1 MRIESVRFDA
11 SGSSTIVVSGGFVFY
26 IPVHR
31 ISELG
36 SALDALNPAQGDSLD
51 PGRILQLLAADVIEF
66 EEESILF
73 GLLKLID
80 EEESALSKASGLC
93 ARAEQFR
100 CGLELKLI
108 ARGIGKAASA
118 YALDCL
124 EAEGI
129 LDDARYASAWARS
142 RLRRKPMGPLVLAA
156 ELRAKGLGSDAVK
169 KALTE
174 IDFEEVLPKAA
185 TAEMDRGTCDRDK
198 LRNILRRQGFG
209 YEALSAYFDEDSNTL
224 A

>member
-1 MRIESVRFDA
+1 MESVRFDA
-11 SGSSTIVVSGGFVFY
+11 SGSSTVVVSGGFVFY

-36 SALDALNPAQGDSLD
+36 SALDALNPAGGDSLD
-51 PGRILQLLAADVIEF
+51 PGRILQLLTAHAIEF

-73 GLLKLID
+73 GLLKLMD
-80 EEESALSKASGLC
+80 EEESALSKATGLC
-93 ARAEQFR
+93 TRAEQFR

-108 ARGIGKAASA
+108 ARGFGKAASV

-124 EAEGI
+124 EAAGI

-142 RLRRKPMGPLVLAA
+142 RIRRKPMGPMVLAA
-156 ELRAKGLGSDAVK
+156 ELRAKGLGSDAVRQ
-169 KALTE
+169 AIAE

-185 TAEMDRGTCDRDK
+185 TAEMDSGTRDRDK

-209 YEALSAYFDEDSNTL
+209 YEALSEYFDEGSSTPV
-224 A
+224 